1 MKKHKLALVGLAVM
15 AMSLNFGGLAVAA
28 EGKLLAV
35 AGKKAELSTFVK
47 MVQQA
52 GLTEAL
58 ETGELTVFAPTND
71 AFKAVPAA
79 TMDELSRDPEK
90 LKSVLT
96 YHVVPTKVKASSID
110 GVSAIAT
117 VNGAK
122 LNVSRAGDFIAVD
135 DGMVVEAD
143 IVADNGLIH
152 EIDRVLVPAVKK

>member
-1 MKKHKLALVGLAVM
+1 MKKHKLALVGLGVIAL
-15 AMSLNFGGLAVAA
+15 SLNFGSLAVAA

-35 AGKKAELSTFVK
+35 ASKKAELSTFVK

-110 GVSAIAT
+110 GVAAIAT